1 MLSKRY
7 GSGPKTVVGLHGWA
21 GDHRTFEPLEQFRPD
36 SISFWSL
43 DLPGYGQSPAPGS
56 WTLDAVAEQVAGALR
71 NLDWDRFTLVG
82 NCSGAIVGLHLAR
95 KMRERIDRLVM
106 IDPFAYMPWYFGLFL
121 RGQFG
126 RRAYDATF
134 ASRLGR
140 TLTNSAL
147 QHKRTVNSHL
157 TSSFAEVNHDTVY
170 RYLQMLDENS
180 NYRQFADVDVP
191 ITLIHGE
198 RTFAAVKR
206 SIDLWSILWPLS
218 ERYELKGAGHLPLE
232 ETPQQLALIL
242 FDTLCEKQLKA
253 EVA

>member
-1 MLSKRY
+1 MLSERY

-21 GDHRTFEPLEQFRPD
+21 GDHRTFQPLQRFRPD

-43 DLPGYGQSPAPGS
+43 DLPGYRQSPAPRV
-56 WTLDAVAEQVAGALR
+56 WTLDAVAEQVANALR
-71 NLDWDRFTLVG
+71 ELHLDRFTLVG

-95 KMRERIDRLVM
+95 RMQQSIDRLVM

-134 ASRLGR
+134 ASHLGR
-140 TLTNSAL
+140 SLTNSAL
-147 QHKRTVNSHL
+147 QHKRTVDSHL
-157 TSSFAEVNHDTVY
+157 TSSFAGVNHDTVY
-170 RYLQMLDENS
+170 RYLQMLDENN
-180 NYRQFADVDVP
+180 NYRQFADVNVP
-191 ITLIHGE
+191 ITLVQGE

-206 SIDLWSILWPLS
+206 SIDLWTMLWPGA
-218 ERYELKGAGHLPLE
+218 ERFTLQGAGHLPIE
-232 ETPQQLALIL
+232 ETPEQLASIL
-242 FDTLCEKQLKA
+242 FGTMCDERSKA

>member
-1 MLSKRY
+1 
-7 GSGPKTVVGLHGWA
+7 
-21 GDHRTFEPLEQFRPD
+21 
-36 SISFWSL
+36 
-43 DLPGYGQSPAPGS
+43 
-56 WTLDAVAEQVAGALR
+56 VAEQVAGALR
-71 NLDWDRFTLVG
+71 NLDRDRFTLVG

-147 QHKRTVNSHL
+147 QHKRTVDSHL

-170 RYLQMLDENS
+170 RYLQMLDENC

-206 SIDLWSILWPLS
+206 SIDLWSILWPLA
-218 ERYELKGAGHLPLE
+218 ERYELKDAGHLPLE
-232 ETPQQLALIL
+232 ETPQQLASIL
-242 FDTLCEKQLKA
+242 FDTLCEEQLKA